1 MSSPAGASEAIQPI
15 TCLMSASIESTLTA
29 LPAFAEDFTPLSD
42 MRASAG
48 YRLETAANM
57 LLRYFLE
64 RTGTRVD
71 VLEVAP

>member
-1 MSSPAGASEAIQPI
+1 
-15 TCLMSASIESTLTA
+15 
-29 LPAFAEDFTPLSD
+29 